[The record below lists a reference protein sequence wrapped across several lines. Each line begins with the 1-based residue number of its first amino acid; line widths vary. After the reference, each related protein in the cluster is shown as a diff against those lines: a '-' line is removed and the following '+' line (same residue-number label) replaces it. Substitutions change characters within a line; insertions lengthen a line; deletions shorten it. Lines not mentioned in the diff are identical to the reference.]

1 MKSPNSK
8 IESFCRERRSF
19 SVSPTVSFDN
29 SQCLPLTDEEKKE
42 KNYYGAIIKD
52 MTKELFMSFDDI
64 IKHVNYTL
72 VSHLRTIL
80 KTAMTEE
87 EREDIIQ
94 KFLDVTFKEFTLMY
108 DKGEYNFR
116 KFFKLDTMD
125 KDIAEFVAEKKKEKK
140 EDVSKKIDDEF
151 EKAKKKYFEE
161 FRKMIKLT
169 LEIQIQKEI
178 YEYRNKKEDDKD
190 KININDS
197 LEMIKKSFNDK
208 PDFTVLEH
216 NLKYINEQYEQM
228 NQFIDE
234 QLDK

>member
-125 KDIAEFVAEKKKEKK
+125 KDIAEFVAEKKKEK

>member
-1 MKSPNSK
+1 MKSPNTK

-29 SQCLPLTDEEKKE
+29 SQCITLTDEEKQE
-42 KNYYGAIIKD
+42 KNYYGALIKD

-80 KTAMTEE
+80 KTSMTEE

-94 KFLDVTFKEFTLMY
+94 KFLDITFKEFTLMY
-108 DKGEYNFR
+108 DKGEYSFR

-125 KDIAEFVAEKKKEKK
+125 KDIAEFVANKSKEKTC
-140 EDVSKKIDDEF
+140 DVNKIINDEF
-151 EKAKKKYFEE
+151 EKAKKAYFEE
-161 FRKMIKLT
+161 YRKLIKKT

-178 YEYRNKKEDDKD
+178 YEYRNKKDEKD
-190 KININDS
+190 KININES
-197 LEMIKKSFNDK
+197 LEVIKKSFDER

-216 NLKYINEQYEQM
+216 NLKYINQQYEQM
-228 NQFIDE
+228 NKFIDE
-234 QLDK
+234 RLDK

>member
-108 DKGEYNFR
+108 DKVEYNFR

-151 EKAKKKYFEE
+151 EKVKKKIF
-161 FRKMIKLT
+161 
-169 LEIQIQKEI
+169 
-178 YEYRNKKEDDKD
+178 
-190 KININDS
+190 
-197 LEMIKKSFNDK
+197 
-208 PDFTVLEH
+208 
-216 NLKYINEQYEQM
+216 
-228 NQFIDE
+228 
-234 QLDK
+234 